1 MHASMKK
8 LTALLLAGLMLLSL
22 PSCAEEEET
31 VGEGV
36 TTDTDTTVEEESRD
50 PNYVCDLPADLNYG
64 DTTVGILYPGD
75 GAFDRGEEIF
85 SEKITGDVIS
95 DAVFERN
102 TIVENQLKVK
112 FEYIDKGTDSD
123 VVSTI
128 NNYVQAGDRSAE
140 IFSLGS
146 YMCMGPTLSGCYLNL
161 NHVENIDLDKF
172 YWTQGYNDLMTIGDG
187 MQFVASSPM
196 AISTF
201 RAGYLTIFN
210 RDLMKDYNIPD
221 IYDAVENGTWTL
233 DYQYSLIKDIYVD
246 ADGDGV
252 SSYGDFYGFSTGTM
266 VLLDGYFVASDIHLL
281 IHDEDGNRVFN
292 SGTSEK
298 IVNTVEKVSTLLN
311 APGSYA
317 ALGGGSTIQKI
328 TNKTCII
335 ANAMFNDLE
344 DNIESL
350 ADIQYGIAPLPK
362 LNEDQKNY
370 GTYIQDQVSSFGIS
384 ASVGDGARQDML
396 GAVMEA
402 LAYHSNEIV
411 RPAYYDSVLSLRFM
425 QDPDSQNILNTMFE
439 SISFDY
445 CFVVGLGG
453 VREDLRVLLPSS
465 NPSVA
470 SKIKSW
476 ETMIKTS
483 LKGEQKKIDKLEK

>member
-210 RDLMKDYNIPD
+210 RDLI
-221 IYDAVENGTWTL
+221 
-233 DYQYSLIKDIYVD
+233 
-246 ADGDGV
+246 
-252 SSYGDFYGFSTGTM
+252 
-266 VLLDGYFVASDIHLL
+266 
-281 IHDEDGNRVFN
+281 R
-292 SGTSEK
+292 TSMMPWR
-298 IVNTVEKVSTLLN
+298 TVR
-311 APGSYA
+311 GRW
-317 ALGGGSTIQKI
+317 
-328 TNKTCII
+328 II
-335 ANAMFNDLE
+335 
-344 DNIESL
+344 S
-350 ADIQYGIAPLPK
+350 IA
-362 LNEDQKNY
+362 
-370 GTYIQDQVSSFGIS
+370 
-384 ASVGDGARQDML
+384 
-396 GAVMEA
+396 
-402 LAYHSNEIV
+402 
-411 RPAYYDSVLSLRFM
+411 
-425 QDPDSQNILNTMFE
+425 
-439 SISFDY
+439 
-445 CFVVGLGG
+445 
-453 VREDLRVLLPSS
+453 
-465 NPSVA
+465 
-470 SKIKSW
+470 
-476 ETMIKTS
+476 
-483 LKGEQKKIDKLEK
+483 